1 MVLVGIGVAIGTIG
15 ALAAARLI
23 EGFLF
28 EISAGDPATVAGAAG
43 FFFVVALAACMLPA
57 WRALKVDPM
66 EALRIE

>member
-1 MVLVGIGVAIGTIG
+1 MVNVAPIWHHNN
-15 ALAAARLI
+15 
-23 EGFLF
+23 
-28 EISAGDPATVAGAAG
+28 ATMRNVAPMAPMVAGAAG